1 MSEAPNEIWCDTG
14 LYYEYKTDWS
24 EGSWRNNDNCGGV
37 KYVRADRIEEFEE
50 RLKAATDDAKA
61 AEAYAEELEA
71 TLRKL
76 EYWFDTDQ
84 EILDVM
90 GNNEKADHMRKLKMI
105 RDALKGDSDD

>member
-1 MSEAPNEIWCDTG
+1 MADLVQRLRDWGRIYPEDQDEPDHC
-14 LYYEYKTDWS
+14 LYLKA
-24 EGSWRNNDNCGGV
+24 
-37 KYVRADRIEEFEE
+37 ADRIEELEE
-50 RLKAATDDAKA
+50 RLKAATDDAKE
-61 AEAYAEELEA
+61 AEAYVEELEA

-105 RDALKGDSDD
+105 RDALKGDSDG